1 LLCRAAGLI
10 GWLVAPRQGRE
21 LDSFRRKMKE
31 GLLAGATIE
40 PGDLYAESCLLPG
53 RDPSKKNPDAYDL
66 IVSYVS

>member
-1 LLCRAAGLI
+1 
-10 GWLVAPRQGRE
+10 
-21 LDSFRRKMKE
+21 MKE